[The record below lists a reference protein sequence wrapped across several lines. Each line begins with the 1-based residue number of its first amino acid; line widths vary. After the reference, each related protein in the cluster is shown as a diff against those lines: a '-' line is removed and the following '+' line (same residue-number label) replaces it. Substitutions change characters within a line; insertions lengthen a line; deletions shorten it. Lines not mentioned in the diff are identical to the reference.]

1 MTKAATKRERSGDS
15 GVPASFGFRSLLVP
29 IDLTPSSDRV
39 LGRVSLLPLADDG
52 RVTLLHVVP
61 GSLPSREQPSAER
74 DANQALAEE
83 ARHLRKQVG
92 KNVIIEPLVKLGAA
106 AKEIAACATAL
117 KAELIVMGRGGGRAL
132 RDTFLGSTA
141 ERVIRRAQLP
151 VLVVRLAPRKAYRR
165 PALALDL
172 DGVAHEVV
180 RFMLL
185 VLPPPR
191 PRVEVI
197 HAFDDPH
204 RTLIYPSLSE
214 HHAEEREDD
223 LRSDATRELT
233 KLLQAALEE
242 AGVPPKEQPFWK
254 THVRYGSPR
263 IVVERAIKK
272 RETDLLVLGT
282 HGYSGAAY
290 LFLGTV
296 AGDVLRAAQCDVLV
310 VPPLPPRE

>member
-1 MTKAATKRERSGDS
+1 MKETTKREGSSESGVHDS
-15 GVPASFGFRSLLVP
+15 GGFHSLLVP
-29 IDLTPSSDRV
+29 VDLTPSSDRV
-39 LGRVSLLPLADDG
+39 LGRVSLLPLADDA

-61 GSLPSREQPSAER
+61 GSLPSREQRSAER
-74 DANQALAEE
+74 DANKALADE

-92 KNVIIEPLVKLGAA
+92 KKVIIEPLVKLGAA

-117 KAELIVMGRGGGRAL
+117 KAELIVMGRGRGRAL

-141 ERVIRRAQLP
+141 ERVVRNAQLP
-151 VLVVRLAPRKAYRR
+151 VLVVRLAPRTAYSR

-172 DGVAHEVV
+172 DQAAHEVV

-185 VLPPPR
+185 VLPLPR

-204 RTLIYPSLSE
+204 GGLVYPSLSE
-214 HHAEEREDD
+214 DAADERQAE

-233 KLLQAALEE
+233 KLLTRALAKAHVRPED
-242 AGVPPKEQPFWK
+242 VPVWK

-263 IVVERAIKK
+263 IVVERAAKK

-296 AGDVLRAAQCDVLV
+296 AGDLLRAARCDALV
-310 VPPLPPRE
+310 VPPMPV